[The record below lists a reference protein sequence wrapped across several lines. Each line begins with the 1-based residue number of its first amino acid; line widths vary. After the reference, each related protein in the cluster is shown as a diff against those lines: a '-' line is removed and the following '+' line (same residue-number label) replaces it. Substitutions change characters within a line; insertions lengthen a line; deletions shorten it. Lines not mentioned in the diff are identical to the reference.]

1 MKTFEIIFGIAVMV
15 LAAIHLGFERIDL
28 ATFDMAL
35 AAAHFARMAA
45 LK

>member
-1 MKTFEIIFGIAVMV
+1 MKIFEKIFGIAVMV
-15 LAAIHLGFERIDL
+15 LSAIHLGVDRIDL

-45 LK
+45 FK